1 MPFKITFVFV
11 AVLLGGCAGVD
22 VNSYKSE
29 KPELRLEEYFNG
41 KLDAWGMFQQRDGK
55 VVKRFKVVVDA
66 HWEGDQ
72 GILDE
77 QFTYSDGSTQVRV
90 WRIEKTG
97 TNSYTGTADDVV
109 GVASG
114 IVSGNSLHWRYTLKL
129 PVDDKVYEGEF
140 DDWMFLQQD
149 DVMIN
154 RSVMKKFGIR
164 LGEVTLFFRK
174 RS

>member
-1 MPFKITFVFV
+1 MPFKIAFVFV

-66 HWEGDQ
+66 RWEGDQ

-129 PVDDKVYEGEF
+129 PVDGKVYEVEF